1 MRNII
6 ILLSIFLTSCSPKIF
21 YQVYKTSPI
30 QNDIVANNNGYFYE
44 DANCIV
50 MYDFWEDGGNIG
62 FVFYNKTDEN
72 IYLKLN
78 ECFFVS
84 NDKAFDYFLNRIYE
98 KSSSVG
104 ISNSSMTLTGNSN
117 SAGQSSTG
125 YDIFKDSIKT
135 NSYLNT
141 KSFQLS
147 NSKAIVNTSSSSVS
161 YKEKEIICIPPK
173 TYKSI
178 NEYNIDKSVFDFCN
192 FILYPTKKQI
202 DTLKFNFLG
211 SPLIFSNIIAYS
223 KGDSDDIYKLKNTF
237 YISEITNYP
246 ESEVIKGKYITECEN
261 DYFPIYKM
269 IFEISSPTMFYNKY
283 SSSGYISRY
292 YGW

>member
-1 MRNII
+1 M
-6 ILLSIFLTSCSPKIF
+6 CS
-21 YQVYKTSPI
+21 S
-30 QNDIVANNNGYFYE
+30 D
-44 DANCIV
+44 
-50 MYDFWEDGGNIG
+50 
-62 FVFYNKTDEN
+62 
-72 IYLKLN
+72 L
-78 ECFFVS
+78 
-84 NDKAFDYFLNRIYE
+84 
-98 KSSSVG
+98 
-104 ISNSSMTLTGNSN
+104 
-117 SAGQSSTG
+117 